1 MYAAIS
7 AAGAFRS
14 DDGGASWSS
23 INSCVKSYVGAPP
36 ESDVGT

>member
-14 DDGGASWSS
+14 DDGGQKWTP
-23 INSCVKSYVGAPP
+23 INSCVAGYVGAPKQT
-36 ESDVGT
+36 EVFT